1 MSKRKQVT
9 IEDME
14 KVMAIELLPLKE
26 LKKRAE
32 IPVDFSA
39 LIKKAVEFDVKQR
52 KKKKGKK

>member
-1 MSKRKQVT
+1 
-9 IEDME
+9 ME

-39 LIKKAVEFDVKQR
+39 LMKKAVEYDVKQR
-52 KKKKGKK
+52 EKKKGKK